1 MAYITMP
8 IETNRQGSAARCLRS
23 ECLLVLCDPTPSER
37 HPASFV
43 LIRRGDAPAQWIRR
57 DRLNRIR
64 KGAWA

>member
-1 MAYITMP
+1 
-8 IETNRQGSAARCLRS
+8 
-23 ECLLVLCDPTPSER
+23 LVLCDPTPCER